1 MIHPGSSFYNF
12 RPLDH
17 ILLLGCTGLFG
28 KHLLPRLNSF
38 LTKTDL
44 APEVTLVTRNIKQTL
59 ACYPFLKSI
68 NLLEND
74 FLRSTSLVLS
84 RPPTHVLHMANT
96 SASDTFNGASQYS
109 KYKLLSNS
117 VEAIRSVARPRITKK
132 ILFTSSG
139 VAYGRSQEYLEAD
152 CSLINVYDSSFSLG
166 FAKLNAEFMLSSLCE
181 EIDAN
186 LIVARCFSF
195 ISPFLPPEL
204 HYAIGNFVHCAVNRR
219 NILIKGDG
227 LDLRSYQHVEDAIDW
242 LLLLFHSEPSAS
254 VINIGSDESISIK
267 DLAFMIRDLICP
279 NISVTVLNEPADPHN
294 FRRKNYVPSLI
305 NARRLGL
312 HNHINLETSIL
323 ELAAFISKN
332 PVDHH
337 V

>member
-1 MIHPGSSFYNF
+1 MNHLGSSFYNF
-12 RPLDH
+12 GPLDH

-44 APEVTLVTRNIKQTL
+44 VPEVTLVTRNMKETL

-68 NLLEND
+68 NLLENN
-74 FLRSTSLVLS
+74 FLNSTSLELS
-84 RPPTHVLHMANT
+84 RPPTHVLHMAST

-117 VEAIRSVARPRITKK
+117 VEAIRSVARPGITKK

-139 VAYGRSQEYLEAD
+139 VAYGRSQDYLEAD
-152 CSLINVYDSSFSLG
+152 YSLINVYDSSFSLG

-186 LIVARCFSF
+186 LVVARCFSF
-195 ISPFLPPEL
+195 ISPFLPPDL

-227 LDLRSYQHVEDAIDW
+227 LDLRSYQHIDDTIDW
-242 LLLLFHSEPSAS
+242 LLFLFQTEVAS
-254 VINIGSDESISIK
+254 SVFNLGSDSPISIK
-267 DLAFMIRDLICP
+267 DLAFLVRKLVCP
-279 NISVTVLNEPADPHN
+279 DISITVLSQAADPHN
-294 FRRKNYVPSLI
+294 FRRNNYVPSLF
-305 NARRLGL
+305 NAKRLSLRNRRSLDS
-312 HNHINLETSIL
+312 SIL
-323 ELAAFISKN
+323 ELSSFMSDDSLVLNA
-332 PVDHH
+332 
-337 V
+337 